1 MKLLIL
7 NEIVKRKDS
16 KLQYDLNFKE
26 KDTT

>member
-1 MKLLIL
+1 MKVLML
-7 NEIVKRKDS
+7 NEILKRKDS